1 MSQQAHG
8 ATSEH
13 PHAGL
18 ARSAWEAAAIG
29 DTETLRRLCS
39 PDLVW
44 HASGRGPRSG
54 SHRGLDEV
62 FAYLAAIGDA
72 AERFDSQFERI
83 LVGDDHVAVFFKV
96 IGKRGG
102 RSLDTGFILVFRIA
116 GQRIAEIWAVP
127 RDQYAVDEF
136 WG

>member
-1 MSQQAHG
+1 V
-8 ATSEH
+8 T
-13 PHAGL
+13 PR
-18 ARSAWEAAAIG
+18 ARRADERASAREPRPERLG
-29 DTETLRRLCS
+29 GGGGRRLCS

-116 GQRIAEIWAVP
+116 GDRIAEIWAVP

-136 WG
+136 WGQ